1 MQLRRFLN
9 ALSPTQTA
17 FLGSLLLSLTALLT
31 SPIIN
36 RDGLLYVETARI
48 FLQSDLATAFST
60 FDWPFLSVLMAIFSK
75 LTGIVPEN
83 SGHILNVF
91 FMAGACAL
99 TVNCAERRMPEA
111 AWATCLVILALP
123 GFNNY
128 RDELI
133 REYGCWF
140 FTVLSFWLALRWSES
155 PRWKSGLLIQAAL
168 CAAVLFRLEAL
179 AFFAAMVL
187 WQFCSAPAGERIRR
201 LLMIS
206 SIPFACIFASMC
218 LILAKR
224 LAPTGRLNIFADFFD
239 LARKRELFD
248 IKVQALSAALIPYA
262 RNQAETILFMGSLA
276 IIPLKFIRQL
286 ELFLIP
292 ALFLFRGYPLRQ
304 TLSRLPLFAWAFLA
318 HVVVLSFFVIDMQ
331 FLAGRYVAVL
341 GLLAAPFI
349 GCGLKKLMDWFP
361 KWNVLILSLCF
372 LTMGDNVISW
382 SRGQTHL
389 LDAGKWLA
397 ANVPAN
403 SRIYI
408 DSNRTAYYAGWKLNR
423 VSAYEIREEATEEMW
438 RGDFDW
444 VIVEIPDDNAWL
456 DSWLDRTNLQLH
468 KRFSNAKKDSV
479 IVATPKRLP

>member
-1 MQLRRFLN
+1 MQLRRFIDTF
-9 ALSPTQTA
+9 SPTQAA
-17 FLGSLLLSLTALLT
+17 FLGSLLLSLVALLT

-48 FLQSDLATAFST
+48 FLQSDLATALST
-60 FDWPFLSVLMAIFSK
+60 FDWPFLSVLMALFSR
-75 LTGIVPEN
+75 LTGIGLEN
-83 SGHILNVF
+83 SGHILNAF
-91 FMAGACAL
+91 FMAGTCAL

-111 AWATCLVILALP
+111 AWATCLVVLALP
-123 GFNNY
+123 GFNHY
-128 RDELI
+128 REELI

-140 FTVLSFWLALRWSES
+140 FTTLSFWLALRWSES
-155 PRWKSGLLIQAAL
+155 PRWKGGLLIQASL

-179 AFFAAMVL
+179 AFFAALIL

-201 LLMIS
+201 LLMIG
-206 SIPFACIFASMC
+206 SIPFSCIFASMC
-218 LILAKR
+218 LILAKK

-292 ALFLFRGYPLRQ
+292 SLFLFRGYPLRQ
-304 TLSRLPLFAWAFLA
+304 TLSRLPLFAWAFMA
-318 HVVVLSFFVIDMQ
+318 QVGVLSFFVIDMQ

-349 GCGLKKLMDWFP
+349 GCGLKKLMDWYP
-361 KWNVLILSLCF
+361 KWNVIILLLCF

-382 SRGQTHL
+382 NRGQTHL

-397 ANVPAN
+397 ANVPADG
-403 SRIYI
+403 RIYI
-408 DSNRTAYYAGWKLNR
+408 DSNRTAYYAGWKLGKVR
-423 VSAYEIREEATEEMW
+423 AYEIREEAIGEMQ

-444 VIVEIPDDNAWL
+444 VIVEIPDDNGGIDIWL
-456 DSWLDRTNLQLH
+456 ERANLQQH

-479 IVATPKRLP
+479 IVAVPKHVP

>member
-36 RDGLLYVETARI
+36 RDGVLYVETARI

-91 FMAGACAL
+91 FMAGTCAL

-140 FTVLSFWLALRWSES
+140 FTVLSFWLALRWSELPS
-155 PRWKSGLLIQAAL
+155 WTTGLLTQVTL
-168 CAAVLFRLEAL
+168 FAAVLFRPEAL
-179 AFFAAMVL
+179 AFFAALIL
-187 WQFCSAPAGERIRR
+187 WQFCSAPHGERIRR
-201 LLMIS
+201 LLMIG
-206 SIPFACIFASMC
+206 SIPLAGMVVC
-218 LILAKR
+218 LFFILAKR
-224 LAPTGRLNIFADFFD
+224 LAPSGRLNILAGFFD

-248 IKVQALSAALIPYA
+248 TKAQALAAALIPYA
-262 RNQAETILFMGSLA
+262 RNQAETIVFMGSLA

-292 ALFLFRGYPLRQ
+292 VLFLFRGYPLRQ
-304 TLSRLPLFAWAFLA
+304 TLSRLPLFAWAFMA
-318 HVVVLSFFVIDMQ
+318 QVAVLSFFVIDMQ

-382 SRGQTHL
+382 NRGQTHL

-408 DSNRTAYYAGWKLNR
+408 DSNRTAYYAGWKLDR
-423 VSAYEIREEATEEMW
+423 VRAYEIREEASEEMR

-444 VIVEIPDDNAWL
+444 VIVEIPDDNTWL
-456 DSWLDRTNLQLH
+456 DSWLDRTNLQLQ
-468 KRFSNAKKDSV
+468 KRFSSAKRDSV
-479 IVATPKRLP
+479 IVATPKQVP